1 MVCWLDSGVEEAGQ
15 PKCLT
20 EYQCDGTRPVCQR
33 CSLRGTVCVFSE
45 TVDAHHTFLQ
55 KRRYSMLVERSDHE
69 HQVLELL
76 RTSHRT
82 NAIRILERL
91 RAGDDAHSVVD
102 FAHDLT
108 SARPAS
114 GETPGGTL
122 RVDHGSADYSSAP
135 IVNDT
140 SPSNS
145 REMLS
150 SEPNLE
156 SLEEAQQQEEVSVAN
171 VREISLPS
179 FQTLLF
185 HTTWKKST

>member
-1 MVCWLDSGVEEAGQ
+1 MDSGAEEAGQ

-45 TVDAHHTFLQ
+45 TVDAHHTFLR
-55 KRRYSMLVERSDHE
+55 KRRYSMLEERSDHE
-69 HQVLELL
+69 HRILGLL

-82 NAIRILERL
+82 NALHILERL
-91 RAGDDAHSVVD
+91 RAGDDAHSIVD

-108 SARPAS
+108 SAHLAGRA
-114 GETPGGTL
+114 TPGGTL
-122 RVDHGSADYSSAP
+122 RVDHSSANYSSAP
-135 IVNDT
+135 ILNDT
-140 SPSNS
+140 SPSNP

-156 SLEEAQQQEEVSVAN
+156 SLEEIQQQEEVSVAS

-179 FQTLLF
+179 FQTLLYD
-185 HTTWKKST
+185 TTWKRST